1 MTLFYLFFLFL
12 DGSFYLQALSLLLF
26 ILCLSPPL
34 YNIAL
39 INKLKLIA
47 TLNICQVLAD
57 FHHRLSRTFGGTI
70 PGGFRRGWSASRL
83 AVVVLVLLLLVVV
96 MVKGSGATTPTSR
109 QRFSIFK
116 PTLPFFAGCHSHR
129 LC

>member
-1 MTLFYLFFLFL
+1 MVVILFIKLDDFIFLFFLFL

-26 ILCLSPPL
+26 ILCLSSPHPL
-34 YNIAL
+34 YKIAL

-70 PGGFRRGWSASRL
+70 PGGFRRGWSAGR
-83 AVVVLVLLLLVVV
+83 
-96 MVKGSGATTPTSR
+96 GGAGAR
-109 QRFSIFK
+109 A
-116 PTLPFFAGCHSHR
+116 AGGGGDGQGLRRDDPHI
-129 LC
+129 